1 MRSQQINST
10 GTKIFEV
17 LPLSGVIPPYGRA
30 TLTALF
36 KPVSAGR
43 VKGFKATAPPSD
55 EAFTYAC
62 QLSFDGYAKQSLPR
76 RPKHEH
82 MPAIADWAHT
92 VHCLM

>member
-1 MRSQQINST
+1 VCGQAARVRSQQINST

-17 LPLSGVIPPYGRA
+17 LPLSGVIAPYGRA

-36 KPVSAGR
+36 KPVAAGR

-62 QLSFDGYAKQSLPR
+62 QLTFDG
-76 RPKHEH
+76 
-82 MPAIADWAHT
+82 
-92 VHCLM
+92 